1 MEENEQ
7 LRLPID
13 DDGDYNDGLDS
24 IEKRLAMEIDKEF
37 TDELQMEENI
47 VEALLF
53 AKGNSVSIE
62 EIKTALDCGEKP
74 ARKAIERLI
83 EKYERRR
90 GGIMIQTVG
99 NHYQMT
105 TNPECFDGLIRV
117 AKHPKKPVLSDI
129 VMETLAI
136 IAYKQPVTKAE
147 IERVRG
153 VSSDHAVNK
162 LVEYG
167 LAYEVGRLNAPGRPA
182 LFATTEEFLRRFGV
196 SSLDNLPDLNPEMED
211 EIKKEVN
218 DEVIDIM
225 GAPEPDSEAAGGESE
240 DNAEETDTAVKND
253 GDNTNSVNGEAK
265 SDDEEAFAKDA
276 ETKSDVNNDE
286 VTVTEVKTDAA
297 NAGSSDTTV
306 G

>member
-1 MEENEQ
+1 MKDNEQ
-7 LRLPID
+7 LRLPIED
-13 DDGDYNDGLDS
+13 DELDS
-24 IEKRLAMEIDKEF
+24 IEKKLAMEIDREF
-37 TDELQMEENI
+37 CDELLMEENI

-53 AKGNSVSIE
+53 AKGNSVSLE

-74 ARKAIERLI
+74 ARKAVERLM
-83 EKYERRR
+83 EKYEKRK
-90 GGIMIQTVG
+90 GGIIIQMVA

-105 TNPECFDGLIRV
+105 TNPDCFDGLIRV

-182 LFATTEEFLRRFGV
+182 LFGTTEEFLRRFGV
-196 SSLDNLPDLNPEMED
+196 SSLDNLPNLNPEMED

-218 DEVIDIM
+218 EEVIDIM
-225 GAPEPDSEAAGGESE
+225 GAAESDVAAADSDDGEGDSET
-240 DNAEETDTAVKND
+240 ETSHLIDS
-253 GDNTNSVNGEAK
+253 G
-265 SDDEEAFAKDA
+265 DA
-276 ETKSDVNNDE
+276 ETEASHDIDSAKAE
-286 VTVTEVKTDAA
+286 T
-297 NAGSSDTTV
+297 
-306 G
+306 

>member
-1 MEENEQ
+1 MNDVEQ

-13 DDGDYNDGLDS
+13 DQLS
-24 IEKRLAMEIDKEF
+24 EKEKKLANEIDKEF

-47 VEALLF
+47 IEALLF
-53 AKGNSVSIE
+53 AKGNSVSLE

-74 ARKAIERLI
+74 ARKALERLMK
-83 EKYERRR
+83 KYEERH
-90 GGIMIQTVG
+90 GGIIIHAVG
-99 NHYQMT
+99 EHYQMT

-153 VSSDHAVNK
+153 VSSEHAVNK

-167 LAYEVGRLNAPGRPA
+167 LVYEVGRLNAPGRPA

-196 SSLDNLPDLNPEMED
+196 SSLENLPNLNPEMED

-218 DEVIDIM
+218 EEVIDIM
-225 GAPEPDSEAAGGESE
+225 GAAPPENQEEEKSSADEIADKNPDPVRDG
-240 DNAEETDTAVKND
+240 EET
-253 GDNTNSVNGEAK
+253 GE
-265 SDDEEAFAKDA
+265 
-276 ETKSDVNNDE
+276 
-286 VTVTEVKTDAA
+286 TEP
-297 NAGSSDTTV
+297 
-306 G
+306 

>member
-1 MEENEQ
+1 MNDVEQ

-13 DDGDYNDGLDS
+13 GDQLS
-24 IEKRLAMEIDKEF
+24 EKERKLAKEIDKEF

-47 VEALLF
+47 IEALLF
-53 AKGNSVSIE
+53 AKGNSVSLE

-74 ARKAIERLI
+74 ALKALNRLI
-83 EKYERRR
+83 KKYEERH
-90 GGIMIQTVG
+90 GGIIIQTVG

-196 SSLDNLPDLNPEMED
+196 SSLDNLPNLNPEMED

-218 DEVIDIM
+218 EEVIDIM
-225 GAPEPDSEAAGGESE
+225 GAAPTENQE
-240 DNAEETDTAVKND
+240 
-253 GDNTNSVNGEAK
+253 
-265 SDDEEAFAKDA
+265 
-276 ETKSDVNNDE
+276 
-286 VTVTEVKTDAA
+286 EVKPEQQGTIDSSPEMA
-297 NAGSSDTTV
+297 NDDTIDSSPKMANDDTIV
-306 G
+306 

>member
-1 MEENEQ
+1 MNDVEQ
-7 LRLPID
+7 LRLPIE
-13 DDGDYNDGLDS
+13 GDELS
-24 IEKRLAMEIDKEF
+24 EKEKALAQEIDREF

-47 VEALLF
+47 IEALLF
-53 AKGNSVSIE
+53 AKGNSVSLE

-74 ARKAIERLI
+74 ALKALDRLI
-83 EKYERRR
+83 KKYEERH
-90 GGIMIQTVG
+90 GGIIIQKVG
-99 NHYQMT
+99 SHYQMT

-196 SSLDNLPDLNPEMED
+196 SSLDNLPNLNPEMED

-218 DEVIDIM
+218 EEVIDIM
-225 GAPEPDSEAAGGESE
+225 GAAPD
-240 DNAEETDTAVKND
+240 
-253 GDNTNSVNGEAK
+253 TNQG
-265 SDDEEAFAKDA
+265 DEENKDG
-276 ETKSDVNNDE
+276 KDNQN
-286 VTVTEVKTDAA
+286 
-297 NAGSSDTTV
+297 
-306 G
+306 